1 MHPSWPQSGSC
12 ELLPA
17 SRPALLRIIESNL
30 RDERRMPTNA
40 LIRNW
45 QQQTRQQAYSYTEE
59 DADTEISLQETN
71 TPWHRYAT
79 LTNMIFIPSLH
90 VLPQFFCGRGKDF
103 SSKPQLHKTPL
114 HPANRYV
121 PRTSGTLQT
130 ARMGKKCAEMHS
142 RSAAGWRLRSI
153 E

>member
-1 MHPSWPQSGSC
+1 
-12 ELLPA
+12 
-17 SRPALLRIIESNL
+17 
-30 RDERRMPTNA
+30 MPTNA

-90 VLPQFFCGRGKDF
+90 VLPQIFAGAVRIFRLSHNCTKLRCIRRIGTYPVRAEPCKQPGWVKSVLRCILEARLAGDCEVL
-103 SSKPQLHKTPL
+103 SDCALHYAAPTPMR
-114 HPANRYV
+114 N
-121 PRTSGTLQT
+121 
-130 ARMGKKCAEMHS
+130 CC
-142 RSAAGWRLRSI
+142 RS
-153 E
+153 